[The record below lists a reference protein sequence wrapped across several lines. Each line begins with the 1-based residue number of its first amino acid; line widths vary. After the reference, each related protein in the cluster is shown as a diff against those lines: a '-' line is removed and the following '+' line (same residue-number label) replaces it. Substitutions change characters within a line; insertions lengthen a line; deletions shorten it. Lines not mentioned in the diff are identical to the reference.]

1 MNAKKATPKTGGPV
15 KKTLVKKTLVKKLL
29 TSVIGSLE
37 DDKAVE
43 IHTIDLENKSSIADF
58 MVVATGRSG
67 RQVSAIAN
75 HLVQRLKKEKL
86 ASPQI
91 EGLAQAD
98 WVLIDA
104 GDVIVHVFRPEVRD
118 YYSLEKMWSV
128 DLNADESQSQ

>member
-1 MNAKKATPKTGGPV
+1 MNAKKATPKTGGPA
-15 KKTLVKKTLVKKLL
+15 KKALVKKLL

-58 MVVATGRSG
+58 MVVATGGSS

>member
-1 MNAKKATPKTGGPV
+1 MKAKKATPRTGGPA
-15 KKTLVKKTLVKKLL
+15 KKALVKKLL

-58 MVVATGRSG
+58 MVVATGGSS